1 LVFPCG
7 GSTTLEVCFIIS
19 ITISLSLYLFIFLL
33 WLFGWHVSIC
43 FLYFLFLSKC
53 HLVYN
58 KLLGDVFWST
68 KHVLDLHFTLKPN
81 IWNITVCMCVYIY
94 IYTNMYHMNIYS
106 QPTCNIC
113 RCHLVYNK
121 LLGDVF
127 WSTKHV
133 LDLHFTLKPNIWNIT
148 VCVCVCI
155 YIYTNMYHM
164 NIYSQSTCNIC
175 RYIFKRKE
183 FEAKVN
189 ILLKSSIWQ
198 THSSHSI

>member
-43 FLYFLFLSKC
+43 FLYFLFLSK
-53 HLVYN
+53 
-58 KLLGDVFWST
+58 
-68 KHVLDLHFTLKPN
+68 
-81 IWNITVCMCVYIY
+81 
-94 IYTNMYHMNIYS
+94 
-106 QPTCNIC
+106 
-113 RCHLVYNK
+113 CHLVYNK